1 MQILNE
7 SSSAGGGLMLII
19 ALSTIG
25 SYVDVLEWHLPSFL

>member
-7 SSSAGGGLMLII
+7 SFSAGGEFMLII

-25 SYVDVLEWHLPSFL
+25 LYVDMLEWHLPSFL